1 MSQPAVEFSDPT
13 DADVDELVANL
24 RYQDAAELAAA
35 GLPDSREVIV
45 DGIRRSAFCF
55 ACRVDGK
62 LAAIFGVAPFGGLM
76 SPTGVPWL
84 LGTPEVPRHR
94 RILAREAK
102 PYILRMLALYPHL
115 INAVHAEN
123 TVAVRWLKHTGF
135 SLKPA
140 APYGPLGEPFHFFEM
155 RRNV

>member
-1 MSQPAVEFSDPT
+1 MSRLAVEFTAPT
-13 DADVDELVANL
+13 PADVDELVANL
-24 RYQDAAELAAA
+24 RDQDVAELDAA
-35 GLPDSREVIV
+35 GLADHREVIA

-55 ACRVDGK
+55 ACRIDGRM
-62 LAAIFGVAPFGGLM
+62 AAIFGVAPFGGLM

-94 RILAREAK
+94 RILARQAR

-123 TVAVRWLKHTGF
+123 TVAVHWLKRMGF
-135 SLKPA
+135 TLLPA
-140 APYGPLGEPFHFFEM
+140 APYGPRGAPFHYFEM
-155 RRNV
+155 RR